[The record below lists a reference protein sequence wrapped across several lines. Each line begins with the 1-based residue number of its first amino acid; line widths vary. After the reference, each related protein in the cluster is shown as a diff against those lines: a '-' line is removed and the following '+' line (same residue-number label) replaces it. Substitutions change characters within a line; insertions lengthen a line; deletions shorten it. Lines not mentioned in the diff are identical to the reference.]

1 MNCKK
6 GQCNLGGKKDN
17 LFWPKRLV
25 FPILMAYF
33 ILVADCRVDFTLILR
48 ETYFKNFAL
57 RHGCFVVVLKMATIW
72 AVVMYGCSFNE

>member
-1 MNCKK
+1 
-6 GQCNLGGKKDN
+6 
-17 LFWPKRLV
+17 
-25 FPILMAYF
+25 MAYF